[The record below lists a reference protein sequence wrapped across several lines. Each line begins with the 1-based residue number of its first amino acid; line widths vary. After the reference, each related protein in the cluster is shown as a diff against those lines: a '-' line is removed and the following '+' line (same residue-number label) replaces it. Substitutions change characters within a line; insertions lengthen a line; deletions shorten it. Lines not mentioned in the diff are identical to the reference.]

1 MTEKQ
6 KYLLKLFKEVDEIC
20 KENNLRYVMSGGS
33 LIGAVRHEGF
43 VPWDDDVDLYMP
55 RSDWE
60 KFVEICKTQLPPNR
74 AIQCSEVDRNYTT
87 FNTTAAI
94 SQQQSGLGM
103 KIGDVV
109 HARDVFLDKSYRNA
123 SGRQA
128 YYAATYE
135 AVDEVYTFYQELQG
149 QAFQNTLED
158 FWTAFQEWARTP
170 DDSVQQNLVIQKA
183 NLFVSRSNAVYTG
196 LSDYQSTINT
206 QISDDIDR
214 INELGNTI
222 FKLNLEIQKVESG
235 NVETAMT
242 LRDER
247 DNALDELASYVDI
260 SYKENSDGIVKV
272 SVEGVEFV
280 DEARCYEMGKNRD
293 EITGFVT
300 PYWTHLSDIENG
312 DYDNVF
318 SFTTP
323 ISSDLNNDLGELKA
337 LILARGDRKATYKDI
352 VGLTSDEY
360 NRSTADSIAT
370 GMSVMLQAQAQLDQL
385 VHGMITAINDTLCP
399 NTTLGELTGNT
410 ASLTGTDENGNTVTI
425 TSGMKVLDTKN
436 CSTGSDKQIPPQ
448 ELFTRLGTERY
459 TKVSVQETDA
469 NGNTVTNDY
478 YVYNEESETDTSK
491 QYTLA
496 SVSVNDKL
504 VEQESLLPHL
514 SQNGKVNYDLAQKV
528 AALWKGEYLTLD
540 PDDTNKVTFIDYY
553 NNMVGAFGTIGS
565 VYEST
570 AKSLSGTV
578 TAVDNQRSQV
588 MGVSSDEELTKMI
601 KFQNAYNASSRFINV
616 VNEMIESMITQLG
629 S

>member
-1 MTEKQ
+1 MANGFGSLYIGASGLQNSQNALNTTS
-6 KYLLKLFKEVDEIC
+6 
-20 KENNLRYVMSGGS
+20 NNLANVNTKGYVRQQV
-33 LIGAVRHEGF
+33 L
-43 VPWDDDVDLYMP
+43 
-55 RSDWE
+55 
-60 KFVEICKTQLPPNR
+60 Q
-74 AIQCSEVDRNYTT
+74 VDRNYTT
-87 FNTTAAI
+87 FNTTASI

-109 HARDVFLDKSYRNA
+109 HARDVFLDKSYRTA

-149 QAFQNTLED
+149 QAFQTTLED
-158 FWTAFQEWARTP
+158 FWTAFQEWAKAP

-183 NLFVSRSNAVYTG
+183 NLFLSRSNAVYTG
-196 LSDYQSTINT
+196 LSDYQSTINV

-214 INELGNTI
+214 INELGKTI
-222 FKLNLEIQKVESG
+222 LKLNQEIQKVESG
-235 NVETAMT
+235 DVETAMT

-247 DNALDELASYVDI
+247 DNALDELSSYVDI
-260 SYKENSDGIVKV
+260 TYKENSDGIVKV

-300 PYWTHLSDIENG
+300 PYWTHLSDVENG

-323 ISSDLNNDLGELKA
+323 ISSDRNNDLGELKA

-385 VHGMITAINDTLCP
+385 VHGLITAINDALCP

-410 ASLTGTDENGNTVTI
+410 TSLTGTDENGNTVTI
-425 TSGMKVLDTKN
+425 TSDMKVLDTKN

-448 ELFTRLGTERY
+448 ELFTRRGVDRY
-459 TKVSVQETDA
+459 TKVSVEQKDANGNTVTDA
-469 NGNTVTNDY
+469 NGNTVYDTY
-478 YVYNEESETDTSK
+478 YVYNEESAKDAAK
-491 QYTLA
+491 QYTLGG
-496 SVSVNDKL
+496 VTVNDKL
-504 VEQESLLPHL
+504 VEQESLLAHL
-514 SQNGKVNYDLAQKV
+514 SQNGEVNYKLANQI
-528 AALWKGEYLTLD
+528 AGLWDGEYLTLD

-570 AKSLSGTV
+570 STSLSGTV
-578 TAVDNQRSQV
+578 TSVDNQRAQV

>member
-1 MTEKQ
+1 MANGFGSLYIGASGLQNSQNALNTTS
-6 KYLLKLFKEVDEIC
+6 
-20 KENNLRYVMSGGS
+20 NNLANVNTKGYVRQQV
-33 LIGAVRHEGF
+33 L
-43 VPWDDDVDLYMP
+43 
-55 RSDWE
+55 
-60 KFVEICKTQLPPNR
+60 Q
-74 AIQCSEVDRNYTT
+74 VDRNYTT

-158 FWTAFQEWARTP
+158 FWTAFQEWAKAP

-247 DNALDELASYVDI
+247 DKALDELASYVDI

-352 VGLTSDEY
+352 AGLTSDEY

-410 ASLTGTDENGNTVTI
+410 ASLTGTDQNGNTVTI

-570 AKSLSGTV
+570 SKSLSGTV

>member
-1 MTEKQ
+1 MANGFGSLYIGASGLQNSQNALNTTS
-6 KYLLKLFKEVDEIC
+6 
-20 KENNLRYVMSGGS
+20 NNLANVNTKGYVRQQV
-33 LIGAVRHEGF
+33 L
-43 VPWDDDVDLYMP
+43 
-55 RSDWE
+55 
-60 KFVEICKTQLPPNR
+60 Q
-74 AIQCSEVDRNYTT
+74 VDRNYTT
-87 FNTTAAI
+87 FNTTASI

-109 HARDVFLDKSYRNA
+109 HARDIFLDKSYRNA

-128 YYAATYE
+128 FYAATYE

-149 QAFQNTLED
+149 QAFQTTLED
-158 FWTAFQEWARTP
+158 FWTAFQEWAKAP

-280 DEARCYEMGKNRD
+280 D
-293 EITGFVT
+293 
-300 PYWTHLSDIENG
+300 IENG

-399 NTTLGELTGNT
+399 NTTLGALTGNT
-410 ASLTGTDENGNTVTI
+410 ASLTGTDQNGNTVTI

-469 NGNTVTNDY
+469 NGNTITNDY

>member
-1 MTEKQ
+1 MMQQYMEVKNQ
-6 KYLLKLFKEVDEIC
+6 YKDCILFYRLGDFYE
-20 KENNLRYVMSGGS
+20 M
-33 LIGAVRHEGF
+33 F
-43 VPWDDDVDLYMP
+43 FDDAL
-55 RSDWE
+55 
-60 KFVEICKTQLPPNR
+60 
-74 AIQCSEVDRNYTT
+74 
-87 FNTTAAI
+87 TA
-94 SQQQSGLGM
+94 S
-103 KIGDVV
+103 KV
-109 HARDVFLDKSYRNA
+109 
-123 SGRQA
+123 
-128 YYAATYE
+128 
-135 AVDEVYTFYQELQG
+135 
-149 QAFQNTLED
+149 
-158 FWTAFQEWARTP
+158 
-170 DDSVQQNLVIQKA
+170 
-183 NLFVSRSNAVYTG
+183 
-196 LSDYQSTINT
+196 
-206 QISDDIDR
+206 
-214 INELGNTI
+214 
-222 FKLNLEIQKVESG
+222 LEITLTGRDCGQPERAPMCGVPYHACDVYLNKLIENGFKVAICEQ
-235 NVETAMT
+235 VE
-242 LRDER
+242 DPK
-247 DNALDELASYVDI
+247 LA
-260 SYKENSDGIVKV
+260 KGIVKREV
-272 SVEGVEFV
+272 IRV
-280 DEARCYEMGKNRD
+280 
-293 EITGFVT
+293 VT
-300 PYWTHLSDIENG
+300 PGTNMSNAILDETRNNYLMSIFENDGAFGISLVDI
-312 DYDNVF
+312 
-318 SFTTP
+318 TT
-323 ISSDLNNDLGELKA
+323 GEF
-337 LILARGDRKATYKDI
+337 
-352 VGLTSDEY
+352 
-360 NRSTADSIAT
+360 
-370 GMSVMLQAQAQLDQL
+370 
-385 VHGMITAINDTLCP
+385 
-399 NTTLGELTGNT
+399 
-410 ASLTGTDENGNTVTI
+410 

>member
-1 MTEKQ
+1 MANGFGSLYIGASGLQNSQNALNTTS
-6 KYLLKLFKEVDEIC
+6 
-20 KENNLRYVMSGGS
+20 NNLANVNTKGYVRQQV
-33 LIGAVRHEGF
+33 L
-43 VPWDDDVDLYMP
+43 
-55 RSDWE
+55 
-60 KFVEICKTQLPPNR
+60 Q
-74 AIQCSEVDRNYTT
+74 VDRNYTT
-87 FNTTAAI
+87 FNTTASI

-109 HARDVFLDKSYRNA
+109 HARDIFLDKSYRNA

-128 YYAATYE
+128 FYAATYE

-149 QAFQNTLED
+149 QAFQTTLED
-158 FWTAFQEWARTP
+158 FWKAFQEWAKAP
-170 DDSVQQNLVIQKA
+170 DDSVKQNLVIQKA

-399 NTTLGELTGNT
+399 NTTLGALTGNT
-410 ASLTGTDENGNTVTI
+410 ASLTGTDQNGNTVTI

-601 KFQNAYNASSRFINV
+601 KFQNAYNV

>member
-1 MTEKQ
+1 MRVT
-6 KYLLKLFKEVDEIC
+6 
-20 KENNLRYVMSGGS
+20 NNMMLR
-33 LIGAVRHEGF
+33 
-43 VPWDDDVDLYMP
+43 
-55 RSDWE
+55 
-60 KFVEICKTQLPPNR
+60 
-74 AIQCSEVDRNYTT
+74 
-87 FNTTAAI
+87 NTTSNINNNKYSVNSLNNQMSSQKKISRPSEDPVVAI
-94 SQQQSGLGM
+94 RAL
-103 KIGDVV
+103 
-109 HARDVFLDKSYRNA
+109 RL
-123 SGRQA
+123 
-128 YYAATYE
+128 
-135 AVDEVYTFYQELQG
+135 
-149 QAFQNTLED
+149 
-158 FWTAFQEWARTP
+158 
-170 DDSVQQNLVIQKA
+170 
-183 NLFVSRSNAVYTG
+183 RSN
-196 LSDYQSTINT
+196 LSEINQYYEKNIPDADAWLDVT
-206 QISDDIDR
+206 
-214 INELGNTI
+214 
-222 FKLNLEIQKVESG
+222 
-235 NVETAMT
+235 ETA
-242 LRDER
+242 L
-247 DNALDELASYVDI
+247 
-260 SYKENSDGIVKV
+260 
-272 SVEGVEFV
+272 
-280 DEARCYEMGKNRD
+280 KNMKT
-293 EITGFVT
+293 I
-300 PYWTHLSDIENG
+300 LSDIRTQCTYGASDQLKAEDRKTILTQLESLRKQIYSEGNS
-312 DYDNVF
+312 DYAGRTVFTGYRTNCKLTFMEDESNTEYNIQQKFSYEDIGEHRYYDGQVELKTAEEMSQKVTTSDTKQYTYDRIRLAYGNIGSLKDKDGNEIAVGNTGTLSYHYTDN
-318 SFTTP
+318 TGAAKTG
-323 ISSDLNNDLGELKA
+323 DLNVTVYETEDDWKKAVKAGNMPKDGAA

-514 SQNGKVNYDLAQKV
+514 SQNGEVNYDLAQKV
-528 AALWKGEYLTLD
+528 AALWNGEYLTLD

-570 AKSLSGTV
+570 STSLSGTV